1 MQTIYFKYEQNP
13 DTDGKTQVAHRATII
28 EYRYGGTQNGQ
39 HLYYRKHVTV
49 IDLTDDGFRRMTQNS
64 TNIGLKPVNPEDH
77 PDFKLLTGDDAHKV
91 YVLLNDMY
99 RESLKYDAMIPYM
112 QHLSERI

>member
-28 EYRYGGTQNGQ
+28 EYRYGGTQNSQ

-49 IDLTDDGFRRMTQNS
+49 IDLADDGFRRMTQNS

-77 PDFKLLTGDDAHKV
+77 PDFKLLTEDDAHKV
-91 YVLLNDMY
+91 CVLLNDMY
-99 RESLKYDAMIPYM
+99 RESLKYDAMILYM